1 MNKAGLP
8 NPLGAARMCC
18 LLEDELAELGFSLLV
33 SEDMAALHEAKKL
46 SRNSVVGPMHDHKVA
61 VLDEGRAYWMQLTEV
76 ETGNIIGIQ
85 AYRCDRVDTHLAD
98 WCMNYMIGVYM
109 RRQELM
115 VPSHI
120 NPPGG
125 SVSLRLKGN
134 LVYHGECWISPTV
147 KNRKVMESFVRL
159 GTVLSHIKWNP
170 EAIWALVSGQ
180 VARNGFHVRSG
191 YVTVERGFLRWTW
204 ASDGIDPT
212 EYLITLERDSVL
224 ALIENYLAKED

>member
-1 MNKAGLP
+1 
-8 NPLGAARMCC
+8 MCC
-18 LLEDELAELGFSLLV
+18 ILENELAETGFNVSV
-33 SEDMAALHEAKKL
+33 SEDMAALHDVKRVA
-46 SRNSVVGPMHDHKVA
+46 RGSVVGPMHDHKVA
-61 VLDEGRAYWMQLTEV
+61 VLDGGRAFWMKISDSG
-76 ETGNIIGIQ
+76 TGNIVGLQ
-85 AYRCDRVDTHLAD
+85 SYRCDYVDTHLAD

-115 VPSHI
+115 VPSHV
-120 NPPGG
+120 NPPAG

-134 LVYHGECWISPTV
+134 LVYHGECWVSPGV
-147 KNRKVMESFVRL
+147 KNRKVMENFVRL
-159 GTVLSHIKWNP
+159 GTVLSHLKWNP

-212 EYLITLERDSVL
+212 EYLITLERPSIA
-224 ALIENYLAKED
+224 ALIEEYLTTED